1 MMRPMTKESGETRAA
16 DLNDPVSLH
25 MHTQYAAV
33 QDAWSIGQA
42 LEEIRRS
49 APPAS
54 ILYFYVLD
62 GEGRLV
68 GVVSSRQLLTE
79 PLDRRVSE
87 IMGRRVVA
95 IPDSFNVLE
104 ACEMFVMHRLLA
116 FPVISA
122 ERKMLGVVDIRLY
135 ADGMFDVGEREQV
148 DQLFE
153 QMGFRVQ
160 ALRQAAPLKAFRMRF
175 TWLLSTLV
183 GGTLCALLSG
193 AFHATLAQALILTFF
208 LTVVL
213 GLGES
218 VCVQAMSLAIDALRH
233 EQPTAAWFRRR
244 IGREALVS
252 AMLGIACAA
261 AIGGIA
267 WIWKGQAAA
276 AGAIAGGIAAAVV
289 AAGAI
294 GIAVP
299 SLLHRLGLDLKVAS
313 GPLALALTDLC
324 TLTCYFGAAA
334 LVLG

>member
-1 MMRPMTKESGETRAA
+1 
-16 DLNDPVSLH
+16 
-25 MHTQYAAV
+25 
-33 QDAWSIGQA
+33 
-42 LEEIRRS
+42 
-49 APPAS
+49 
-54 ILYFYVLD
+54 
-62 GEGRLV
+62 
-68 GVVSSRQLLTE
+68 
-79 PLDRRVSE
+79 
-87 IMGRRVVA
+87 
-95 IPDSFNVLE
+95 
-104 ACEMFVMHRLLA
+104 MFVMHRLLA
-116 FPVISA
+116 FPVVSA
-122 ERKMLGVVDIRLY
+122 DRKMLGVVDIRLY

-153 QMGFRVQ
+153 QMGFRAQ

-244 IGREALVS
+244 IGRETAIS
-252 AMLGIACAA
+252 AMLGTACAA
-261 AIGGIA
+261 VIGTIA
-267 WIWKGQAAA
+267 WAWQGQAAA

-334 LVLG
+334 IVLG